1 MRKGLYILFGAA
13 ILLAAC
19 EKNTADIPEGQPIYL
34 TATLPEEGLTKVP
47 FEGSAP
53 TTSNPL
59 NVAVWASTISATFKD
74 EGHDGSAVYDHKVS
88 IHTEGHFQSGEP
100 QLLSQ
105 AIYPP
110 PRQGSSGAYTADPVY
125 FVAMHPLTDWSTTD
139 GTEAVYKFSGC
150 EDVMYAPQVSGA
162 YDTNEQSEVVT
173 NSPTLDFKHLLT
185 RISVKMGIQLGEDEN
200 LMDVQNAWGDVTGLK
215 IQAYNRTGDFL
226 EGPNT
231 VTIDLAQGS
240 SFDYSTGLTFS
251 YRNSEGNEVS
261 SLGTAMSFYSKGT
274 DEIFPPSVGFTL
286 TEQITEVAY
295 VMCAPVDA
303 TDADAAGNHEYVVT
317 VTTENRGDQE
327 VVLDLRESDAK
338 MFSGSTRGKHFGV
351 TLKFKK
357 GSAIATVA
365 EVSEWVNGGFGTG
378 DIED

>member
-1 MRKGLYILFGAA
+1 MRKGLYILFGAV

-59 NVAVWASTISATFKD
+59 NVAVWASTTEKLFKD
-74 EGHDGSAVYDHKVS
+74 ESKNGSDGTVS

-139 GTEAVYKFSGC
+139 GKKAVFRFTGC
-150 EDVMYAPQVSGA
+150 EDLMFAKQVEGA
-162 YDTNEQSEVVT
+162 YDIGAQNQEVT
-173 NSPTLDFKHLLT
+173 NSPTLVFKHLLT

-261 SLGTAMSFYSKGT
+261 SLGTDMQFYGIGT
-274 DEIFPPSVGFTL
+274 DETFPQGDGFTL
-286 TEQITEVAY
+286 TDKITEVAY

-303 TDADAAGNHEYVVT
+303 TAVDAAGNHEYVIT